1 VPPSDATLASS
12 NALLDSLPKADRHLI
27 LDACTQTELAFG
39 ATVCKPNDP
48 ITHVYFP
55 TASYISLIT
64 PADAAESL
72 EVGMV
77 GREGMFGITLMLG
90 VKASPLLGLVQG
102 GGASLRMTARAFL
115 SAIDESSPFRQRLE
129 LYLFVLTGQ
138 LAQTA
143 ACNRFHT
150 LDTRMARWLLMTQD
164 RAFGDSF
171 RLTHQ
176 FLAYMLGVRRAGV
189 TEVAG
194 RFQARGLIRYSR
206 GVLTIRDRPALEA
219 VSCPCYGA
227 LRTTYRKYLGESAS
241 SASGPGARKVFGR
254 RQG

>member
-1 VPPSDATLASS
+1 VHQSDATLASS
-12 NALLDSLPKADRHLI
+12 NALLDSLPKADRELI
-27 LDACTQTELAFG
+27 LHACTQTELEFG
-39 ATVCKPNDP
+39 ETVCNPDAP
-48 ITHVYFP
+48 ITHIYFP

-64 PADAAESL
+64 PVDSTESL

-77 GREGMFGITLMLG
+77 GREGMFGITVMLG
-90 VKASPLLGLVQG
+90 VKASPLRGLVQG
-102 GGASLRMTARAFL
+102 GGPSLRMTAGAFL
-115 SAIDESSPFRQRLE
+115 SASDESQPFRQMLN
-129 LYLFVLTGQ
+129 LYLFVLTAQ

-164 RAFGDSF
+164 RALGDSF

-189 TEVAG
+189 TEIAG

-206 GVLTIRDRPALEA
+206 GVLTVLDRKALEA
-219 VSCPCYGA
+219 VSCPCYAA
-227 LRTTYRKYLGESAS
+227 LKTTYRKHIGESAS
-241 SASGPGARKVFGR
+241 IAAAPSARKVFGR
-254 RQG
+254 RLR